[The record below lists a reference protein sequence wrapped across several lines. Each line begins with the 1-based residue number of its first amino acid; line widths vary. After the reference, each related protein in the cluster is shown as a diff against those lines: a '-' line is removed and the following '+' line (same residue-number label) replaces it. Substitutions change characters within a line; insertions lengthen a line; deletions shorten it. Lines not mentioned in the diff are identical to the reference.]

1 MISPEQIKQIKDQNL
16 EKARRQDNKQHCQ
29 KILEGI
35 GHFDDNT
42 ACRAVWELLQNA
54 RDLSEHAHVRFVLDE
69 DRLVFS
75 HNGEPF
81 TYDTFT
87 SLIKQVSSEA
97 KEDPNAAGQFG
108 TGFMTT
114 HKFSRRIQ
122 IDGCLKLAD
131 NEYAPIDGFVLDRT
145 ATEIQAMIDAMVAQ
159 LQYADSLID
168 KPTVSEP
175 VSETVFTYFLD
186 EDHFPATKQGIDSA
200 VELLPYVMIINNR
213 IEKVE
218 IQGNKIAHPVTIIKT
233 RESLIDE
240 DVNLFEAAIQIN
252 NDCQKYY
259 FLRSDDKK
267 DIVILPLRSINNT
280 RRLDN
285 VPRFFVFFPL
295 LGTHDFGLNYLFHSE
310 RFYPEEKRNAIVLPE
325 DNVDKREKF
334 QQDVEVLNDMTDM
347 LFCYLDKYGDKFD
360 EALALAEVDIDVH
373 EDAHELTKHFYTQ
386 LRQRYVDKMLSV
398 PFLSMGG
405 EKVSVSQSDK
415 VRFFA
420 PEIVAFLTS
429 EEGQLYF
436 DVVYDYAS
444 KVSPLP
450 VKTECLEWSR
460 IVGTWDSSATDRF
473 VTIKDIVD
481 CISNSHDKSNLL
493 QFLNFLKDCK
503 QLDAF
508 ASAPIFPNREG
519 DLKTKHELFN
529 AADIT
534 ETLYAVAK
542 PLIPSETS
550 RFIAEEFADVCELPK
565 YGRDDLK
572 KSINDYVN
580 SQKEQ
585 PEPFSDTLS
594 ALLNYCSVFPV
605 QNGIS
610 IRNNAMPYICE
621 LFGHTYREQY
631 QAPLPGVEADK
642 EQNLYRNAFDVLVEY
657 TLKSIETQA
666 ASNNEW
672 YVANSTLHLNIL
684 NALSNRERTTNYQ
697 SESFLKYAIMPNQEG
712 HLLKV
717 SELNVLADSE
727 TISPDDK
734 KTLYELYYKTY
745 CKTLGQK
752 IVDDNYAWM
761 CGFEPLHP
769 KKICHEIDDTLK
781 ENEYSNPV
789 VIEIIDLLDKVGENS
804 SWKNWF
810 SNIEENKA
818 KIFLSRLKGDERT
831 STYKFMKS
839 DSSRKTKILELI
851 DHPDFD
857 ALISKA
863 EEFIQ
868 NEHERSI
875 VFNQMLS
882 IGKEIEN
889 KLRKSLDEKLLEFQY
904 RQNDEKMTVND
915 VQNGQD
921 IIIRYKDRDIYYIE
935 VKSKWNFNHPAHMS
949 VNQMR
954 QAVLHPD
961 NYALCCVELTDYSST
976 DVESISV
983 QTILEHC
990 YVHFDIG
997 HKLSE
1002 LIEAIVKDDSDSE
1015 THIKISDYRC
1025 DLNKGFF
1032 TSSPFKGVEQLV
1044 DEILKKAE
1052 LIYTY
1057 FYENKKI

>member
-1 MISPEQIKQIKDQNL
+1 MISPEQIRQIKDQNL
-16 EKARRQDNKQHCQ
+16 EKARRQDIKQHCQ

-54 RDLSEHAHVRFVLDE
+54 RDLSEHAHVRFVLEE

-75 HNGEPF
+75 HNGDPF
-81 TYDTFT
+81 NYETFT

-114 HKFSRRIQ
+114 HKFSRKIQ
-122 IDGCLKLAD
+122 IDGCLKLAE
-131 NEYAPIDGFVLDRT
+131 NEYAPINGFMLDRT

-159 LQYADSLID
+159 LQYADDLID

-175 VSETVFTYFLD
+175 TNETTFTYFLD
-186 EDHFPATKQGIDSA
+186 EDHFPAARQGIDSA
-200 VELLPYVMIINNR
+200 EELLPYVMIANSR

-218 IQGNKIAHPVTIIKT
+218 FQGGKIEHPVTIIKT
-233 RESLIDE
+233 GESLIDRE
-240 DVNLFEAAIQIN
+240 VNLFEATIQIN
-252 NDCQKYY
+252 NDNHKYY
-259 FLRSDDKK
+259 YLRSEDKK
-267 DIVILPLRSINNT
+267 DIVILPLETLTQT
-280 RRLDN
+280 RQMDN

-295 LGTHDFGLNYLFHSE
+295 LGTHDFGLNYIFHSE

-325 DNVDKREKF
+325 DNVDNREKF
-334 QQDVEVLNDMTDM
+334 QQDVEVLNDMTEM

-360 EALALAEVDIDVH
+360 EALSLAEVDIDVH
-373 EDAHELTKHFYTQ
+373 EDAHELTKQFYTQ

-415 VRFFA
+415 VRFLA
-420 PEIVAFLTS
+420 PEIVDFLTS
-429 EEGQLYF
+429 KEGQLYF
-436 DVVYDYAS
+436 DVVYDYAN

-450 VKTECLEWSR
+450 VKAECLEWSR
-460 IVGTWDSSATDRF
+460 IVGTWDHMATQRF
-473 VTIKDIVD
+473 VTVKDIVD
-481 CISNSHDKSNLL
+481 CISNNHDKSNLL

-503 QLDAF
+503 QLDSF
-508 ASAPIFPNREG
+508 ASEPIFPNREG
-519 DLKTKHELFN
+519 NLKTKHDLFN
-529 AADIT
+529 AADIS
-534 ETLYAVAK
+534 EILYSVAK
-542 PLIPSETS
+542 PLIPSDTS
-550 RFIAEEFADVCELPK
+550 RFVAEDFADVCELPK

-580 SQKEQ
+580 SQKDQ
-585 PEPFSDTLS
+585 QEPFCDTLP

-605 QNGIS
+605 QNGNS

-621 LFGHTYREQY
+621 LFGRTFVEQF
-631 QAPLPGVEADK
+631 QSPLPGVEADK
-642 EQNLYRNAFDVLVEY
+642 EQNLYRNAFDILVEY
-657 TLKSIETQA
+657 TLKHIESEA
-666 ASNNEW
+666 ANNSGW
-672 YVANSTLHLNIL
+672 YATNSSLHLNIL
-684 NALSNRERTTNYQ
+684 DALSNRERTTSYQ
-697 SESFLKYAIMPNQEG
+697 TESFLRYAIMPNQAG
-712 HLLKV
+712 KLLKV
-717 SELNVLADSE
+717 PELKVLADCE
-727 TISPDDK
+727 TISSDDK
-734 KTLYELYYKTY
+734 RTLYNLY
-745 CKTLGQK
+745 CKTYNVPLGQK

-761 CGFEPLHP
+761 CKFEPLLP
-769 KKICHEIDDTLK
+769 KKICHDIDDTLK
-781 ENEYSNPV
+781 EDGYSNPV
-789 VIEIIDLLDKVGENS
+789 VIEIIGLLDNEKNGA

-818 KIFLSRLKGDERT
+818 KIFLSRLNGDERIC
-831 STYKFMKS
+831 TYKFMKS
-839 DSSRKTKILELI
+839 DANRKAKLLELI
-851 DHPDFD
+851 DHPNFD
-857 ALISKA
+857 TLINKA
-863 EEFIQ
+863 EELIQ
-868 NEHERSI
+868 NEHERNI

-889 KLRKSLDEKLLEFQY
+889 KLREKLDENLLEFQY
-904 RQNDEKMTVND
+904 RKNDEKMTVDD

-921 IIIRYKDRDIYYIE
+921 IIIRYRSKDIYYVE
-935 VKSKWNFNHPAHMS
+935 VKSKWNFSNPAHMS

-954 QAVLHPD
+954 QAVLHPE

-976 DVESISV
+976 NVETISV

-997 HKLSE
+997 HKLSQ
-1002 LIEAIVKDDSDSE
+1002 LIGDIVKDDSDAD

-1032 TSSPFKGVEQLV
+1032 TSTTYKGIEPLV
-1044 DEILKKAE
+1044 AEI
-1052 LIYTY
+1052 I
-1057 FYENKKI
+1057 NKVKYKNANGQAT